1 MIACGIIFKRR
12 LDGEDEAMMNDYAF
26 EMNVVWQLFICS
38 EHVQG
43 FFEDDIEFKTNH
55 NHMMARKSKQT
66 KVPAMK
72 AGQKGIPQQLIASS
86 QSSDLVDESARK
98 GNTPLF
104 ISPP

>member
-1 MIACGIIFKRR
+1 
-12 LDGEDEAMMNDYAF
+12 
-26 EMNVVWQLFICS
+26 
-38 EHVQG
+38 
-43 FFEDDIEFKTNH
+43 
-55 NHMMARKSKQT
+55 MMARKSKQT

-104 ISPP
+104 ISPPWHNRDITAWQMTNGSSDI